1 MKCLVS
7 ARTRERNARIDARGR
22 AHTVSDIA
30 PKVLADDDVPG
41 GPVAPVQLLLDLRG
55 DVLLDVVLFEG
66 GRGDVDA
73 LLLHVL
79 GHVDALDDRLGA
91 GARRCAADAWV
102 GGGGRSGVEFL

>member
-73 LLLHVL
+73 L
-79 GHVDALDDRLGA
+79 DDRLGA
-91 GARRCAADAWV
+91 GARRCAADAGV